1 MTARNWCFTLNNYT
15 DDDLT
20 FFRSHLNDSSLVRY
34 AVFGF
39 EVGESGTPHL
49 QGFVSFKQSRRLAYL
64 RTYLSSRGHYEISK
78 GSPEQNFDYCSKAGT
93 FEEFGDRRSSGKRN
107 DLEAFKSAV
116 LEGERDKKKLRIEHS
131 IVAARY
137 PRFFEQFILDCTPMI
152 EIPAHPLRPWQQE
165 LCSYLDRR
173 ADSRTIY
180 FVVDQVGNAGKSWFA
195 RYYSRLNPKCIV
207 LEPGKKADMAYLL
220 PDELRVVFI
229 DITRQQ
235 MEHINY
241 SFMESLKNGV
251 VFSNKYESR
260 IKEYGNLHVVV
271 MMNHFPDMKM
281 LSEDRYKIISVT

>member
-1 MTARNWCFTLNNYT
+1 MAARNWCFTLNNYT
-15 DDDLT
+15 DDELSH
-20 FFRSHLNDSSLVRY
+20 FRSVLSDSQVVRY
-34 AVFGF
+34 AVFGL

-49 QGFVSFKQSRRLAYL
+49 QGYISGKKVFRLRGIRSL
-64 RTYLSSRGHYEISK
+64 LSSRGHYEISK

-93 FEEFGDRRSSGKRN
+93 FEEFGDRKSPGKRN
-107 DLEAFKSAV
+107 ELEAFKTAV
-116 LEGERDKKKLRIEHS
+116 IEGERDKKKLRLEHS
-131 IVAARY
+131 VVAARH

-152 EIPAHPLRPWQQE
+152 DIPAHPLRPWQQE
-165 LCSYLDRR
+165 LCQFLDRR

-235 MEHINY
+235 IEHINY

-271 MMNHFPDMKM
+271 MMNEFPNMKM
-281 LSEDRYKIISVT
+281 LSEDRYKIISVN